1 MEGLPRHTATV
12 RLGELVER
20 VVGSAYNDL
29 QALASSLPGQPEA
42 DRKRELARYL
52 HNLRQRLVRL
62 AVLAEWAPVQRRAQI
77 SILCGDMLGQ
87 LRQHDRAFVDGA
99 DRLFGLHSQ
108 MAWARAPLFDLPGA
122 LDVLCNGKYS
132 ALPTSIADVAP
143 KPPRGEDEPE
153 DPDETAERL
162 NLQRRIERE
171 IRGRILEEASA
182 GTLPAAMRVWSIRD
196 GVATVGV
203 PGEYRATLALG
214 GPPPLPP
221 PPPLPK
227 DGEEPPPPP
236 PPPPPRPLRRSCPAA
251 SPHTP
256 RPWPPP
262 PRDWTAGTMPLPQ
275 SS

>member
-29 QALASSLPGQPEA
+29 QSLASSLPGQPEG

-108 MAWARAPLFDLPGA
+108 MAGARPA
-122 LDVLCNGKYS
+122 LR
-132 ALPTSIADVAP
+132 
-143 KPPRGEDEPE
+143 PPR
-153 DPDETAERL
+153 
-162 NLQRRIERE
+162 
-171 IRGRILEEASA
+171 
-182 GTLPAAMRVWSIRD
+182 
-196 GVATVGV
+196 
-203 PGEYRATLALG
+203 RA
-214 GPPPLPP
+214 
-221 PPPLPK
+221 
-227 DGEEPPPPP
+227 
-236 PPPPPRPLRRSCPAA
+236 
-251 SPHTP
+251 
-256 RPWPPP
+256 
-262 PRDWTAGTMPLPQ
+262 
-275 SS
+275 